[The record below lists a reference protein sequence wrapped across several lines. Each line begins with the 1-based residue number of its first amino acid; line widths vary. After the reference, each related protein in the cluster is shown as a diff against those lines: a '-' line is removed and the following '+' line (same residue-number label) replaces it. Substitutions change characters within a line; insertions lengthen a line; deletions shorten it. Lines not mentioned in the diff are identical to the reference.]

1 MSTWIAVAQIV
12 VSVILI
18 LSLLLQLKGGGLGS
32 VFGSDSTTFRTR
44 RGFEK
49 SVFQLTIFLAI
60 AAIGNLVSLPRNA
73 QAVRNQDYKNT
84 SILINSLRHINDKDY
99 QPPDFIRQNPVYDF
113 FASERN

>member
-60 AAIGNLVSLPRNA
+60 VFLGLAITGM
-73 QAVRNQDYKNT
+73 
-84 SILINSLRHINDKDY
+84 IIG
-99 QPPDFIRQNPVYDF
+99 
-113 FASERN
+113 